1 MQKAPDNRAR
11 GSHEKNEKAFWTV
24 KSLIILSKN
33 MLIFNKKELINH
45 FHQGIPI
52 PEGLKF
58 QGCK

>member
-33 MLIFNKKELINH
+33 MLIFNKKQFNKPFSPGYPNSRRTIVSVV
-45 FHQGIPI
+45 
-52 PEGLKF
+52 
-58 QGCK
+58 